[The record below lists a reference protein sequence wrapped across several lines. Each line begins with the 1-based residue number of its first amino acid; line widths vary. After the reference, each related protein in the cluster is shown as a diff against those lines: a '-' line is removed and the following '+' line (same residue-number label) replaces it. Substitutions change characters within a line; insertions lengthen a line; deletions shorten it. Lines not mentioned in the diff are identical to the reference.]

1 MKIDQLIVQHF
12 YIAKQVTLLGIGTF
26 KLSPDFVLPAENDKD
41 IVLPDNAVSF
51 EYNPRAT
58 EDEALVTYI
67 TQQTRK
73 IKPLAS
79 ADLESYIMLAT
90 QFLNIGKPLKIE
102 GIGILEKNQLGE
114 YLFSQG
120 QFINT
125 KTEQAEVKLKEKS
138 REDVSFNTETS
149 SGINGKKVIAVLA
162 SIIAIAGIGFAAWY
176 FLNNKQQTPVL
187 PVVKDII
194 EQPQPVATVSIDT
207 TNNDITKK
215 DTTAMLVTQKPDS
228 VTQPQAPVVNTGS
241 YTFKVVLKN
250 YFTLAAAQ
258 KSFNR
263 LTSYGHKL
271 LLYTTDSVTY
281 KVAMPFTRPLADTT
295 YAKDSIR
302 KNLFGGTPYIEIK

>member
-1 MKIDQLIVQHF
+1 MKIDQLLVQHF
-12 YIAKQVTLLGIGTF
+12 YIAKQVTLQGIGTF
-26 KLSPDFVLPAENDKD
+26 KLSPDFILPAETDKD

-51 EYNPRAT
+51 DYNPRAA

-138 REDVSFNTETS
+138 REDVSFNNETS
-149 SGINGKKVIAVLA
+149 SAVNGKKIIAVAA

-176 FLNNKQQTPVL
+176 FLNKKEAVPV
-187 PVVKDII
+187 
-194 EQPQPVATVSIDT
+194 PVAKNTVEQSQPTVTVNTDT
-207 TNNDITKK
+207 TKK
-215 DTTAMLVTQKPDS
+215 DTTALPVTQKPDS
-228 VTQPQAPVVNTGS
+228 VIQAAPVAAAGS
-241 YTFKVVLKN
+241 YTFKVVIKN

-271 LLYTTDSVTY
+271 LLYTADSVTY

-302 KNLFGGTPYIEIK
+302 RGLFGGNPYIELK